1 MQHRIANRLLDS
13 LTDAE
18 RPRWRGAL
26 EPVRMRRGQVLD
38 GPGATSAHAW
48 FPASATVSVLHAL
61 ENGSSGEVALVG
73 NEGVVGRSWP
83 PGLGTSRC
91 RALVCDEGEGFRV
104 EADFVDAELGRAGSI
119 GRAMLRFGE
128 AMMAQTSQLVVC
140 NRHHHIEQQLC
151 RLLLSSLDRVGG
163 RRLDMTHEWMATRL
177 GVRREGVTAAA
188 RALRESGAISYRRGR
203 IEVLD
208 RDGLEAC
215 SCECHAVIAAEYER
229 LLR

>member
-13 LTDAE
+13 LTDTE
-18 RPRWRGAL
+18 RPRWRGAV
-26 EPVRMRRGQVLD
+26 EPVRMTCGQVLD
-38 GPGATSAHAW
+38 GPGTTSARAW
-48 FPASATVSVLHAL
+48 FPASATVSVLYAL

-73 NEGVVGRSWP
+73 NEGVVGRSLP

-91 RALVCDEGEGFRV
+91 RALVRDEGDGFRV
-104 EADFVDAELGRAGSI
+104 EGSFVDAELERAGSI
-119 GRAMLRFGE
+119 GRAMHRFGE
-128 AMMAQTSQLVVC
+128 AMMAQTSQFVVC

-151 RLLLSSLDRVGG
+151 RLLLSGLDRVAG
-163 RRLDMTHEWMATRL
+163 RRLDMTPEWMATRL

-188 RALRESGAISYRRGR
+188 RALREVGVISYRRGR

-208 RDGLEAC
+208 RDGLEAR